1 MWYAKMYFSGEK
13 EFFENDA
20 FGMQGLPSKQLEL
33 PFLESLLT
41 FLELDEKEIT
51 PMLERISVNWEHF
64 VESSDL
70 GAHTAAM
77 VELGMLAEKHIY
89 FRLLYTRCFGC
100 ISVNGFDQAEIQAI
114 ALDLKEFAK
123 QFSETRKQVE
133 KFLECVLDVDS
144 AGREPQK
151 QAAKNYHHDQPRDPE
166 LFRFEPIPLSFE
178 PVEPGRCAPV
188 LYSSAVRDMID
199 YSLRSCV
206 ERGVTVRRCKN
217 CGRWFP
223 QTGRVSAEYCE
234 RPVKYGEQRCR
245 EIGAFRQWTK
255 KQTDD
260 PIFKAYRKEY
270 KKRFAWIKAGR
281 ITDEQFY
288 AWSEKA
294 REEKKN
300 ATARSSHWRIS
311 SSGFAT
317 RKYEIRGW

>member
-1 MWYAKMYFSGEK
+1 MWYAKMYFSGER

-89 FRLLYTRCFGC
+89 LRLLYTRSFGC
-100 ISVNGFDQAEIQAI
+100 FSVNGYDQAEIQAI
-114 ALDLKEFAK
+114 ALDLKEFVT

-178 PVEPGRCAPV
+178 PVETGRCAPV

-245 EIGAFRQWTK
+245 EIGAFQQWLRDSK
-255 KQTDD
+255 
-260 PIFKAYRKEY
+260 I
-270 KKRFAWIKAGR
+270 
-281 ITDEQFY
+281 
-288 AWSEKA
+288 
-294 REEKKN
+294 
-300 ATARSSHWRIS
+300 
-311 SSGFAT
+311 
-317 RKYEIRGW
+317 

>member
-1 MWYAKMYFSGEK
+1 
-13 EFFENDA
+13 
-20 FGMQGLPSKQLEL
+20 
-33 PFLESLLT
+33 
-41 FLELDEKEIT
+41 
-51 PMLERISVNWEHF
+51 MLERISVNWEDF

-245 EIGAFRQWTK
+245 EIGAFRQWTQSRPMTRFLRHTARSTK
-255 KQTDD
+255 SASRGSKPAASPTSSSTLGVRR
-260 PIFKAYRKEY
+260 PE
-270 KKRFAWIKAGR
+270 KKR
-281 ITDEQFY
+281 
-288 AWSEKA
+288 
-294 REEKKN
+294 KN
-300 ATARSSHWRIS
+300 ATARSSRWRNS
-311 SSGFAT
+311 NSGSAT
-317 RKYEIRGW
+317 RKYETTRPTSCRPRSLCL

>member
-1 MWYAKMYFSGEK
+1 M
-13 EFFENDA
+13 
-20 FGMQGLPSKQLEL
+20 
-33 PFLESLLT
+33 
-41 FLELDEKEIT
+41 DEKEIT
-51 PMLERISVNWEHF
+51 PMLERISANWERF
-64 VESSDL
+64 VESRDRE
-70 GAHTAAM
+70 AYTAAM
-77 VELGMLAEKHIY
+77 VELGVLAEKHIY
-89 FRLLYTRCFGC
+89 FRLLYTRSFGC
-100 ISVNGFDQAEIQAI
+100 FSVNGCDQAEIQAI
-114 ALDLKEFAK
+114 ALDLKEFVT

-151 QAAKNYHHDQPRDPE
+151 QAAKNYHYDQPRDPE

-188 LYSSAVRDMID
+188 LYSSSVRDMID

-288 AWSEKA
+288 AWSEQA
-294 REEKKN
+294 REEKKKCD
-300 ATARSSHWRIS
+300 REIIS
-311 SSGFAT
+311 LEEFQQWLRDS
-317 RKYEIRGW
+317 KI

>member
-1 MWYAKMYFSGEK
+1 
-13 EFFENDA
+13 
-20 FGMQGLPSKQLEL
+20 
-33 PFLESLLT
+33 
-41 FLELDEKEIT
+41 
-51 PMLERISVNWEHF
+51 
-64 VESSDL
+64 
-70 GAHTAAM
+70 
-77 VELGMLAEKHIY
+77 MLAEKHIY

-151 QAAKNYHHDQPRDPE
+151 QAAKNYYHDQPRDPE

-255 KQTDD
+255 NRPTT
-260 PIFKAYRKEY
+260 
-270 KKRFAWIKAGR
+270 RFSR
-281 ITDEQFY
+281 
-288 AWSEKA
+288 
-294 REEKKN
+294 R
-300 ATARSSHWRIS
+300 TARSIKSASRGSKPAASPTSSFMRGARKPEKKRKMRPRDHLAGGIPAVAPRLQNIKLRGRQAVGRVFFVYSESKIALPRRTVLFAFHQYFFQRIS
-311 SSGFAT
+311 HSNCIVSIAD
-317 RKYEIRGW
+317 RE

>member
-20 FGMQGLPSKQLEL
+20 FGMQGVPSKQLEL

-51 PMLERISVNWEHF
+51 PMLERISVNWERF
-64 VESSDL
+64 VESRDRE
-70 GAHTAAM
+70 AYTAAM

-89 FRLLYTRCFGC
+89 LRLLYTRCYSCSSRRDLGK
-100 ISVNGFDQAEIQAI
+100 APLQAI
-114 ALDLKEFAK
+114 TLDLKEFAK

-217 CGRWFP
+217 CTLDTWSVDKTVELDADISLEGTNFSPSPASAARSAATDIP
-223 QTGRVSAEYCE
+223 SAGLLSAESARPPDCSLKSA
-234 RPVKYGEQRCR
+234 RPV
-245 EIGAFRQWTK
+245 
-255 KQTDD
+255 
-260 PIFKAYRKEY
+260 
-270 KKRFAWIKAGR
+270 
-281 ITDEQFY
+281 
-288 AWSEKA
+288 
-294 REEKKN
+294 
-300 ATARSSHWRIS
+300 RSM
-311 SSGFAT
+311 T
-317 RKYEIRGW
+317 

>member
-1 MWYAKMYFSGEK
+1 MWYAKMYFSGER

-114 ALDLKEFAK
+114 ALDLKEFVK

-151 QAAKNYHHDQPRDPE
+151 QAAKNYHHDQPRNPE

-245 EIGAFRQWTK
+245 EIGAFQQWLRDSK
-255 KQTDD
+255 
-260 PIFKAYRKEY
+260 I
-270 KKRFAWIKAGR
+270 
-281 ITDEQFY
+281 
-288 AWSEKA
+288 
-294 REEKKN
+294 
-300 ATARSSHWRIS
+300 
-311 SSGFAT
+311 
-317 RKYEIRGW
+317 